1 MPVTARCSMLANEL
15 GLIRQIKALSRTPE
29 QPARLNSPAGPT
41 LNFLF
46 FLTVQNDVY
55 VGRKLLTQTTDRG
68 WQQSSCLLPDH
79 LLGKLFKINYGD
91 SGFSITFKPLAEV
104 DKNNLFEAAIH
115 HSTSDIFFP
124 FPLLDSTGQEC
135 VLSQADWADA
145 AAQAEQLDQDERHFR
160 DYCTT
165 FLKPLMTPNTLLYDP
180 ACSTGTFIGC
190 MARAFPETHC
200 IGSDHSPAMIEHA
213 RLRHPALEFHNADA
227 ATMVQTVS
235 RCDVLFLRFLNAEV
249 LYRDDAHDLFCTF
262 ARALKPGAL
271 LIMFGHTPVLVNV
284 SYWAK
289 KLGLTLKSSLAAREG
304 HLELFEF
311 YVLEAQP

>member
-1 MPVTARCSMLANEL
+1 MPVTARCSILTNEL
-15 GLIRQIKALSRTPE
+15 GLIRQIKALPHIPE
-29 QPARLNSPAGPT
+29 QRRRLNSAAGPT
-41 LNFLF
+41 LNCLF
-46 FLTVQNDVY
+46 ILTVQSDIY
-55 VGRKLLTQTTDRG
+55 VGRKLLTQTKDRG

-79 LLGKLFKINYGD
+79 LLGKLFNINYGNN
-91 SGFSITFKPLAEV
+91 GFSITFTTLAEAEKYSV
-104 DKNNLFEAAIH
+104 FEAAIH

-124 FPLLDSTGQEC
+124 FPLLDGIGQEC

-160 DYCTT
+160 DYCSA
-165 FLKPLMTPNTLLYDP
+165 FLKPLMSPNKLLYDP

-190 MARAFPETHC
+190 MAQAFPETRC

-213 RLRHPALEFHNADA
+213 RLRHPALEFHHADA

-249 LYRDDAHDLFCTF
+249 LYRDEAQELFCTF

-284 SYWAK
+284 SYWGQ
-289 KLGLTLKSSLAAREG
+289 KLGLTLKSSLAARTG
-304 HLELFEF
+304 HTELFEF
-311 YVLEAQP
+311 YVLEARP